1 MSALPL
7 TAYTDSKLQFFYLD
21 QVDGH
26 LTAVKGLPQNV
37 GDKMLQMIGRI
48 QPQQGRLYF
57 EQILIDDKEPF
68 PMPSYNDF
76 AEPDYLKLNL
86 KSFLVDASSVH
97 EYQLASK
104 GLIGD
109 GSSTGPLYSSIYWL
123 LGELFAID
131 STIIATYSFFDART
145 EIKDIPFDSFL
156 ISDSEQEKLLHGT
169 RSIPSFHGI
178 NIFTHRHWYNHRPI
192 KWESFDFMQTKE
204 DAALLGAH
212 RTGRYSLDEI
222 RPSLDWLHQKFIEG
236 ELKNIIDRRKLE
248 LL

>member
-1 MSALPL
+1 MPL

-57 EQILIDDKEPF
+57 EQILIDDKESF
-68 PMPSYNDF
+68 PLPSYNDF
-76 AEPDYLKLNL
+76 ARRDYLELNL
-86 KSFLVDASSVH
+86 KSLLVDASSVH

-212 RTGRYSLDEI
+212 RTGSYSLDEI

>member
-48 QPQQGRLYF
+48 KPQQGRFYF
-57 EQILIDDKEPF
+57 EQILIDDKESF
-68 PMPSYNDF
+68 PLPSYNDF
-76 AEPDYLKLNL
+76 ARRDYLELNL
-86 KSFLVDASSVH
+86 KSLLVDASSVH
-97 EYQLASK
+97 EYQIASK

-109 GSSTGPLYSSIYWL
+109 GSSAGPLHSTIYWL

-131 STIIATYSFFDART
+131 PTIIATYSFFDART
-145 EIKDIPFDSFL
+145 EIRDIPFDSFF
-156 ISDSEQEKLLHGT
+156 ISDNEQEKLLHGT
-169 RSIPSFHGI
+169 RSIPDFHGI
-178 NIFTHRHWYNHRPI
+178 NIFTHRRWYNHRPI
-192 KWESFDFMQTKE
+192 KWESFDFMQTEE

-212 RTGRYSLDEI
+212 RTGNYNLYEI
-222 RPSLDWLHQKFIEG
+222 RPSLEWLHQKFIES
-236 ELKNIIDRRKLE
+236 ELKNIIDQRQLT
-248 LL
+248 

>member
-1 MSALPL
+1 MPL

-212 RTGRYSLDEI
+212 RTGSYSLDEI

>member
-1 MSALPL
+1 
-7 TAYTDSKLQFFYLD
+7 
-21 QVDGH
+21 
-26 LTAVKGLPQNV
+26 
-37 GDKMLQMIGRI
+37 
-48 QPQQGRLYF
+48 
-57 EQILIDDKEPF
+57 
-68 PMPSYNDF
+68 MPSYNDF

-212 RTGRYSLDEI
+212 RTGSYSLDEI

>member
-1 MSALPL
+1 LPL

-212 RTGRYSLDEI
+212 RTGSYSLDEI